1 MSPRV
6 LTFGLICLGGLLA
19 AGQGL
24 AQEQGKRRATR
35 HAIVG
40 RVVDDAG
47 DRHEKLLHEVALG
60 RTSDHSGDAEVA
72 RLFRAGHKGEAV
84 LHANLDRGDDPRG
97 DLRVQAVAM
106 GRNARRA
113 ADLRRTRDL
122 RGDVPV
128 ITAWKNFRIR
138 HGNLSNEVYRIAQE
152 WENQRLQDYREERDP
167 RSGNKHLET
176 DEDNLRREERSADR
190 SEEREL
196 ANDERREDRRGG
208 GIHDEDFVPDDE
220 LEREEDR
227 LEEEAEQQL
236 EREEEA
242 QDRDIDREEEADEA
256 QEDRDI
262 ERQINNEEGDLEEEN
277 LDE

>member
-6 LTFGLICLGGLLA
+6 LTFGLICLGGLFA
-19 AGQGL
+19 AGQGF
-24 AQEQGKRRATR
+24 AQEQGQRRATR
-35 HAIVG
+35 HAVVN

-60 RTSDHSGDAEVA
+60 RTVDHSGDAEVA
-72 RLFRAGHKGEAV
+72 RRFRAGHKGEAV

-97 DLRVQAVAM
+97 DLRVQALAL

-122 RGDVPV
+122 RGDLPV
-128 ITAWKNFRIR
+128 LTAWKNFRIR
-138 HGNLSNEVYRIAQE
+138 HGNLSTKVYQIAQD
-152 WENQRLQDYREERDP
+152 WANQRLKAYRDERDP

-176 DEDNLRREERSADR
+176 DEDNLRREERSAERDTD
-190 SEEREL
+190 REL
-196 ANDERREDRRGG
+196 ADTERREERRG
-208 GIHDEDFVPDDE
+208 GIHDEDFEPDDE

-227 LEEEAEQQL
+227 LEEEAEQEL

-242 QDRDIDREEEADEA
+242 EDRDIDREEEADEA